1 MIDLLI
7 YSYLLYEFEVSAR
20 HQVQLFYWEFYN
32 CFFSSESIYSF
43 RAKHAQKAART
54 SLLCMLV
61 SLFVCFCLFE
71 AGKGHTW
78 PCFITFPQG
87 TTPKYQWYVVKTQH
101 YKVISKVNYW
111 WLKRTKAF
119 IARLRFTMYQRHHVR
134 AKAGVGLVQVR
145 FRPWGPFFESPGN
158 FTGPKSNIQIEI

>member
-7 YSYLLYEFEVSAR
+7 YSYLLYEFELSAR
-20 HQVQLFYWEFYN
+20 NQVQLFYWEFYS
-32 CFFSSESIYSF
+32 CFFSSESIYLF
-43 RAKHAQKAART
+43 RAKHAQKVARI

-78 PCFITFPQG
+78 PCFITFPRARPPNTNG
-87 TTPKYQWYVVKTQH
+87 
-101 YKVISKVNYW
+101 KVNYW

-119 IARLRFTMYQRHHVR
+119 IARLRFTKSQRHYVR

-145 FRPWGPFFESPGN
+145 FRPCSPPPRHMWQN
-158 FTGPKSNIQIEI
+158 NQPNHSIFINRQ